1 MASTPPILKA
11 FFKKFKKTKKSNFEI
26 DFKKIDISL
35 ISVHAIKTIEVLE
48 DNGFEAY
55 LVGGA
60 VRDLLFGIKPK
71 DFDVVT
77 NATPDQI
84 HHLFRRSRMIG
95 RRFKLVHV
103 IYGREVIEV
112 STYRSKHKEIPQS
125 DGSMIRD
132 DNYYGTIEEDAM
144 RRDFTIN
151 AMFYSPTNHKLVDFH
166 EGLEDLKHGVI
177 RMIGDPEKRYQEDPI
192 RILRAFRVCAKLNM
206 TLHNPSRSPIKK
218 IIPLLHDIPHSRLF
232 DEIIKFFLTGHA
244 FSSYKVMQD
253 ESIYSQFFL
262 SPAFK
267 SEEID
272 LFISNGLKNTD
283 LRINQDKSCNPS
295 FLFAF
300 LLWHQVHLLWD
311 QYKVELRHSIAGL
324 NQAIDKVIEKQIKLF
339 SIHKRYTITM
349 KEIWRLQP
357 RFENQSPKKIYRLL
371 LHPRFRAAY
380 DFMLLRCQS
389 NQLDQS
395 IGIWWT
401 NFIDAD
407 HHEKSLMVEQLT
419 RKYQR

>member
-1 MASTPPILKA
+1 MSSTPLTLKS
-11 FFKKFKKTKKSNFEI
+11 FFKKFKKSKKSNFEI

-35 ISVHAIKTIEVLE
+35 ISVHAIKTIQVLE
-48 DNGFEAY
+48 ENGFEAY

-84 HHLFRRSRMIG
+84 HRLFKRSRMIG

-112 STYRSKHKEIPQS
+112 STYRSQQKEIPQA
-125 DGSMIRD
+125 DGSIIKD
-132 DNYYGTIEEDAM
+132 DNHYGTIEEDAV

-151 AMFYSPTNHKLVDFH
+151 AMFYSPSYHKLVDFH
-166 EGLEDLKHGVI
+166 DGLEDLNRGII
-177 RMIGDPEKRYQEDPI
+177 RIIGNAEKRYQEDPI

-206 TLHNPSRSPIKK
+206 ALNETSRAPIKK
-218 IIPLLHDIPHSRLF
+218 LVPLLHDIPHSRLF
-232 DEIIKFFLTGHA
+232 DEVIKFFLTGHA
-244 FSSYKVMQD
+244 LNSYRVMQD
-253 ESIYSQFFL
+253 ENIYSQFFL
-262 SPAFK
+262 SPE
-267 SEEID
+267 SESKDID

-295 FLFAF
+295 FLFSF
-300 LLWHQVHLLWD
+300 LLWHQVDDLWD
-311 QYKVELRHSIAGL
+311 RYNLELKHSIAGL
-324 NQAIDKVIEKQIKLF
+324 NQAIDEVIEKQIKLF
-339 SIHKRYTITM
+339 PIHKRFTITM

-380 DFMLLRCQS
+380 DFMLLRCES
-389 NQLDQS
+389 NQLDKN

-401 NFIDAD
+401 AFIDAD
-407 HHEKSLMVEQLT
+407 HHEKSLMVKNLT
-419 RKYQR
+419 RK

>member
-1 MASTPPILKA
+1 MSSTPLTLKS
-11 FFKKFKKTKKSNFEI
+11 FFKKFKKSKKSNFEI

-35 ISVHAIKTIEVLE
+35 ISVHAIKTIQVLE
-48 DNGFEAY
+48 ENGFEAY

-84 HHLFRRSRMIG
+84 HHLFKRSRMIG

-112 STYRSKHKEIPQS
+112 STYRSQQKEIPQA
-125 DGSMIRD
+125 DGSIIKD
-132 DNYYGTIEEDAM
+132 DNHYGTIEEDAV

-151 AMFYSPTNHKLVDFH
+151 AMFYSPSYHKLVDFH
-166 EGLEDLKHGVI
+166 DGLEDLNRGII
-177 RMIGDPEKRYQEDPI
+177 RIIGNAEKRYQEDPI

-206 TLHNPSRSPIKK
+206 ALNETSRAPIKK
-218 IIPLLHDIPHSRLF
+218 LVPLLHDIPHSRLF
-232 DEIIKFFLTGHA
+232 DEVIKFFLTGHA
-244 FSSYKVMQD
+244 LNSYRVMQD
-253 ESIYSQFFL
+253 ENIYSQFFL
-262 SPAFK
+262 SPE
-267 SEEID
+267 SESKDID

-295 FLFAF
+295 FLFSF
-300 LLWHQVHLLWD
+300 LLWHQVDDLWD
-311 QYKVELRHSIAGL
+311 RYNIELKHSIAGL
-324 NQAIDKVIEKQIKLF
+324 NQAIDEVIEKQIKLF
-339 SIHKRYTITM
+339 PIHKRFTITM

-380 DFMLLRCQS
+380 DFMLLRCES
-389 NQLDQS
+389 NQLDKN

-401 NFIDAD
+401 AFIDAD
-407 HHEKSLMVEQLT
+407 HHEKSLMVKNLT
-419 RKYQR
+419 RK

>member
-1 MASTPPILKA
+1 MSSTPLIIKS
-11 FFKKFKKTKKSNFEI
+11 FFKKFKKSKKSNFEI

-35 ISVHAIKTIEVLE
+35 ISVHAIKTIQVLE
-48 DNGFEAY
+48 ENGFEAY

-84 HHLFRRSRMIG
+84 HHLFKRSRLIG

-112 STYRSKHKEIPQS
+112 STYRSQQKEIPQA
-125 DGSMIRD
+125 DGSIVKD
-132 DNYYGTIEEDAM
+132 DNHYGTIEEDAV

-151 AMFYSPTNHKLVDFH
+151 AMFYSPSNHKLVDFH
-166 EGLEDLKHGVI
+166 DGLEDLNRGII
-177 RMIGDPEKRYQEDPI
+177 RIIGNAEKRYQEDPI

-206 TLHNPSRSPIKK
+206 ALNETSRAPIKK
-218 IIPLLHDIPHSRLF
+218 LVPLLHDIPHSRLF
-232 DEIIKFFLTGHA
+232 DEVIKFFLTGHA
-244 FSSYKVMQD
+244 LNSYRVMQD
-253 ESIYSQFFL
+253 ENIYSQFFL
-262 SPAFK
+262 SPE
-267 SEEID
+267 SELKDID

-295 FLFAF
+295 FLFSF
-300 LLWHQVHLLWD
+300 LLWHQVDVLWD
-311 QYKVELRHSIAGL
+311 RYKLELKHSISGL
-324 NQAIDKVIEKQIKLF
+324 NQAIDEVIEKQIKLF
-339 SIHKRYTITM
+339 PIHKRFTITM

-380 DFMLLRCQS
+380 DFMLLRCES
-389 NQLDQS
+389 NQLDKN

-401 NFIDAD
+401 TFIDAD
-407 HHEKSLMVEQLT
+407 HHEKSLMVKQLT
-419 RKYQR
+419 RK

>member
-1 MASTPPILKA
+1 MSSTPLTLKS
-11 FFKKFKKTKKSNFEI
+11 FFKKFKKSKKSNFEI

-35 ISVHAIKTIEVLE
+35 ISVHAIKTIQVLE
-48 DNGFEAY
+48 ENGFEAY

-84 HHLFRRSRMIG
+84 HHLFKRSRMIG

-112 STYRSKHKEIPQS
+112 STYRSQQKEIPQA
-125 DGSMIRD
+125 DGSIIKD
-132 DNYYGTIEEDAM
+132 DNHYGTIEEDAV

-151 AMFYSPTNHKLVDFH
+151 AMFYSPSYHKLVDFH
-166 EGLEDLKHGVI
+166 DGLEDLNRGII
-177 RMIGDPEKRYQEDPI
+177 RIIGNAEQRYQEDPI

-206 TLHNPSRSPIKK
+206 SLNETSRAPIKK
-218 IIPLLHDIPHSRLF
+218 LVPLLHDIPHSRLF
-232 DEIIKFFLTGHA
+232 DEVIKFFLTGHA
-244 FSSYKVMQD
+244 LNSYRVMQD
-253 ESIYSQFFL
+253 ENIYSQFFL
-262 SPAFK
+262 SPE
-267 SEEID
+267 SELKDID

-295 FLFAF
+295 FLFSF
-300 LLWHQVHLLWD
+300 LLWHQVDDLWD
-311 QYKVELRHSIAGL
+311 RYNLELKHSIAGL
-324 NQAIDKVIEKQIKLF
+324 NQAIDEVIEKQIKLF
-339 SIHKRYTITM
+339 PIHKRFTITM

-407 HHEKSLMVEQLT
+407 NHEKSLMVKQLT
-419 RKYQR
+419 RK

>member
-1 MASTPPILKA
+1 MSSTPLTLKS
-11 FFKKFKKTKKSNFEI
+11 FFKKFKKSKKSNFEI

-35 ISVHAIKTIEVLE
+35 ISVHAIKTIQVLE
-48 DNGFEAY
+48 ENGFEAY

-84 HHLFRRSRMIG
+84 HHLFKRSRMIG

-112 STYRSKHKEIPQS
+112 STYRSQQKEIPQA
-125 DGSMIRD
+125 DGSIIKD
-132 DNYYGTIEEDAM
+132 DNHYGTIEEDAV

-151 AMFYSPTNHKLVDFH
+151 AMFYSPSYHKLVDFH
-166 EGLEDLKHGVI
+166 DGLEDLNRGII
-177 RMIGDPEKRYQEDPI
+177 RIIGNAEKRYQEDPI

-206 TLHNPSRSPIKK
+206 ALNETSRAPIKK
-218 IIPLLHDIPHSRLF
+218 LVPLLHDIPHSRLF
-232 DEIIKFFLTGHA
+232 DEVIKFFLTGHA
-244 FSSYKVMQD
+244 LNSYRVMQD
-253 ESIYSQFFL
+253 ENIYSQFFL
-262 SPAFK
+262 SPE
-267 SEEID
+267 SESKDID

-295 FLFAF
+295 FLFSF
-300 LLWHQVHLLWD
+300 LLWHQVDVLWD
-311 QYKVELRHSIAGL
+311 RYNLELKHSIAGL
-324 NQAIDKVIEKQIKLF
+324 NQAIDEVIENQIKLF
-339 SIHKRYTITM
+339 PIHKRFTITM

-380 DFMLLRCQS
+380 DFMLLRCES
-389 NQLDQS
+389 NQLDKN

-401 NFIDAD
+401 AFIDAD
-407 HHEKSLMVEQLT
+407 HHEKSLMVKNLT
-419 RKYQR
+419 RK

>member
-1 MASTPPILKA
+1 MSSTPLILKS
-11 FFKKFKKTKKSNFEI
+11 FFKKFKKSKKSNFEI

-35 ISVHAIKTIEVLE
+35 ISVHAIKTIQVLE
-48 DNGFEAY
+48 ENGFEAY

-84 HHLFRRSRMIG
+84 HHLFRRSRLIG

-103 IYGREVIEV
+103 IYGREIIEV
-112 STYRSKHKEIPQS
+112 STYRSQQKEILQA
-125 DGSMIRD
+125 DGSIVKD
-132 DNYYGTIEEDAM
+132 DNHYGTIEEDAV

-151 AMFYSPTNHKLVDFH
+151 AMFYSPSNHKLVDFH
-166 EGLEDLKHGVI
+166 DGLDDLNRGII
-177 RMIGDPEKRYQEDPI
+177 RIIGNAEQRYQEDPI

-206 TLHNPSRSPIKK
+206 ALNETSRAPIKK
-218 IIPLLHDIPHSRLF
+218 LVPLLHDIPHSRLF
-232 DEIIKFFLTGHA
+232 DEVIKFFLTGHA
-244 FSSYKVMQD
+244 LNSYRVMQD
-253 ESIYSQFFL
+253 ENIYSQFFL
-262 SPAFK
+262 SPE
-267 SEEID
+267 SELKDID

-295 FLFAF
+295 FLFSF
-300 LLWHQVHLLWD
+300 LLWHQVNVLWD
-311 QYKVELRHSIAGL
+311 RYKIELKHSIAGL
-324 NQAIDKVIEKQIKLF
+324 NQAIDEVIEKQIKLF
-339 SIHKRYTITM
+339 PIHKRFTITM

-380 DFMLLRCQS
+380 DFMLLRCES
-389 NQLDQS
+389 NQLDKN

-401 NFIDAD
+401 SFIDAD
-407 HHEKSLMVEQLT
+407 HHEKSLMVKQLT
-419 RKYQR
+419 RK

>member
-1 MASTPPILKA
+1 MSSTPLILKS
-11 FFKKFKKTKKSNFEI
+11 FFKKFKKSKKSNFEI

-35 ISVHAIKTIEVLE
+35 ISIHAIKTIQVLE
-48 DNGFEAY
+48 ENGFEAY

-84 HHLFRRSRMIG
+84 HHLFRRSRLIG

-103 IYGREVIEV
+103 IYGREIIEV
-112 STYRSKHKEIPQS
+112 STYRSQQKEILQA
-125 DGSMIRD
+125 DGSIVKD
-132 DNYYGTIEEDAM
+132 DNHYGTIEEDAV

-151 AMFYSPTNHKLVDFH
+151 AMFYSPSNHKLVDFH
-166 EGLEDLKHGVI
+166 DGLDDLNRGII
-177 RMIGDPEKRYQEDPI
+177 RIIGNAEQRYQEDPI

-206 TLHNPSRSPIKK
+206 ALNETSRAPIKK
-218 IIPLLHDIPHSRLF
+218 LVPLLHDIPHSRLF
-232 DEIIKFFLTGHA
+232 DEVIKFFLTGHA
-244 FSSYKVMQD
+244 LNSYRVMQD
-253 ESIYSQFFL
+253 ENIYSQFFL
-262 SPAFK
+262 SPE
-267 SEEID
+267 SELKDID

-295 FLFAF
+295 FLFSF
-300 LLWHQVHLLWD
+300 LLWHQVNVLWD
-311 QYKVELRHSIAGL
+311 RYKLELKHSIAGL
-324 NQAIDKVIEKQIKLF
+324 NQAIDEVIEKQIKLF
-339 SIHKRYTITM
+339 PIHKRFTITM

-380 DFMLLRCQS
+380 DFMLLRCES
-389 NQLDQS
+389 NQLDKN

-401 NFIDAD
+401 SFIDAD
-407 HHEKSLMVEQLT
+407 HHEKSLMVKQLT
-419 RKYQR
+419 RK

>member
-1 MASTPPILKA
+1 MSSTPPILKA

-112 STYRSKHKEIPQS
+112 STYRSQQKEIPQP

-132 DNYYGTIEEDAM
+132 DNHYGTIEEDAM

-166 EGLEDLKHGVI
+166 EGLKDLKHGII

-232 DEIIKFFLTGHA
+232 DEVIKFFLTGHA
-244 FSSYKVMQD
+244 LNSYKVMQD

-262 SPAFK
+262 SPTFK
-267 SEEID
+267 SEEIN

-295 FLFAF
+295 FLFSF
-300 LLWHQVHLLWD
+300 LLWHQVHLLWN
-311 QYKVELRHSIAGL
+311 QYKVELKHSIAGL
-324 NQAIDKVIEKQIKLF
+324 NQAIDEVIEKQIKLF
-339 SIHKRYTITM
+339 PIHKRFTITM

-407 HHEKSLMVEQLT
+407 NHEKSLMVKQLT
-419 RKYQR
+419 RK

>member
-1 MASTPPILKA
+1 MSSAPPILKA

-35 ISVHAIKTIEVLE
+35 ISLHAIKTIEVLE

-95 RRFKLVHV
+95 RRFQLVHV

-112 STYRSKHKEIPQS
+112 STYRSQQKLIAQA
-125 DGSMIRD
+125 DGSVIKD
-132 DNYYGTIEEDAM
+132 DNHFGTIEEDAM

-151 AMFYSPTNHKLVDFH
+151 AMFYSPTHHKLVDFH
-166 EGLEDLKHGVI
+166 DGLKDLKHGII
-177 RMIGDPEKRYQEDPI
+177 RIIGDAEKRYREDPI

-206 TLHNPSRSPIKK
+206 SLNSTSRSPIKK
-218 IIPLLHDIPHSRLF
+218 IIPLLHEIPHSRLF
-232 DEIIKFFLTGHA
+232 DEVIKFFLTGHA
-244 FSSYKVMQD
+244 LNSYKVLCD
-253 ESIYSQFFL
+253 EKIYSQFFL
-262 SPAFK
+262 SPK
-267 SEEID
+267 TESKEIN

-295 FLFAF
+295 FLFSF
-300 LLWHQVHLLWD
+300 LLWHQVVQLWD
-311 QYKVELRHSIAGL
+311 QYKIELKHSIAGL
-324 NQAIDKVIEKQIKLF
+324 NQAIDEVIEKQIKLF
-339 SIHKRYTITM
+339 PIHKR
-349 KEIWRLQP
+349 
-357 RFENQSPKKIYRLL
+357 
-371 LHPRFRAAY
+371 
-380 DFMLLRCQS
+380 
-389 NQLDQS
+389 
-395 IGIWWT
+395 
-401 NFIDAD
+401 
-407 HHEKSLMVEQLT
+407 
-419 RKYQR
+419 

>member
-1 MASTPPILKA
+1 MSSTPLILKS
-11 FFKKFKKTKKSNFEI
+11 FFKKFKKSKKSNFEI

-35 ISVHAIKTIEVLE
+35 ISVHEIKTIQVLE
-48 DNGFEAY
+48 ENGFEAY

-84 HHLFRRSRMIG
+84 HHLFRRSRLIG

-103 IYGREVIEV
+103 IYGREIIEV
-112 STYRSKHKEIPQS
+112 STYRSQQKEILQA
-125 DGSMIRD
+125 DGSIVKD
-132 DNYYGTIEEDAM
+132 DNHYGTIEEDAV

-151 AMFYSPTNHKLVDFH
+151 AMFYSPSNHKLVDFH
-166 EGLEDLKHGVI
+166 DGLDDLNRGII
-177 RMIGDPEKRYQEDPI
+177 RIIGNAEQRYQEDPI

-206 TLHNPSRSPIKK
+206 ALNETSRAPIKK
-218 IIPLLHDIPHSRLF
+218 LVPLLHDIPHSRLF
-232 DEIIKFFLTGHA
+232 DEVIKFFLTGHA
-244 FSSYKVMQD
+244 LNSYRVMQD
-253 ESIYSQFFL
+253 ENIYSQFFL
-262 SPAFK
+262 SPE
-267 SEEID
+267 SELKDID

-295 FLFAF
+295 FLFSF
-300 LLWHQVHLLWD
+300 LLWHQVNVLWD
-311 QYKVELRHSIAGL
+311 RYKLELKHSIAGL
-324 NQAIDKVIEKQIKLF
+324 NQAIDEVIEKQIKLF
-339 SIHKRYTITM
+339 PIHKRFTITM

-380 DFMLLRCQS
+380 DFMLLRCES
-389 NQLDQS
+389 NQLDKN

-401 NFIDAD
+401 SFIDAD
-407 HHEKSLMVEQLT
+407 HHEKSLMVKQLT
-419 RKYQR
+419 RK

>member
-1 MASTPPILKA
+1 MSSTPPILKA

-112 STYRSKHKEIPQS
+112 STYRSQQKEIPQP

-132 DNYYGTIEEDAM
+132 DNHYGTIEEDAM

-166 EGLEDLKHGVI
+166 EGLEDLKHGII

-232 DEIIKFFLTGHA
+232 DEVIKFFLTGHA
-244 FSSYKVMQD
+244 LNSYKVMQD

-262 SPAFK
+262 SPTFK
-267 SEEID
+267 SEEMN

-295 FLFAF
+295 FLFSF
-300 LLWHQVHLLWD
+300 LLWHQVYVLWD
-311 QYKVELRHSIAGL
+311 QYKVEIKHSIAGL
-324 NQAIDKVIEKQIKLF
+324 NQAIDEVIEKQIKLF
-339 SIHKRYTITM
+339 PIHKRFTITM

-401 NFIDAD
+401 SFIDAD
-407 HHEKSLMVEQLT
+407 HHEKSLMVKQLT
-419 RKYQR
+419 RK

>member
-1 MASTPPILKA
+1 MSSTPPILKA

-112 STYRSKHKEIPQS
+112 STYRSQQKKIPQP

-132 DNYYGTIEEDAM
+132 DNHYGTIEEDAM

-166 EGLEDLKHGVI
+166 EGLEDLKHGII

-232 DEIIKFFLTGHA
+232 DEVIKFFLTGHA
-244 FSSYKVMQD
+244 LNSYKVMQD
-253 ESIYSQFFL
+253 ENIYSQFFL
-262 SPAFK
+262 SPTFK
-267 SEEID
+267 SEEIN

-295 FLFAF
+295 FLFSF
-300 LLWHQVHLLWD
+300 LLWHQVYLLWD
-311 QYKVELRHSIAGL
+311 QYKAEIKHSIAGL
-324 NQAIDKVIEKQIKLF
+324 NQAIDEVIEKQIKLF
-339 SIHKRYTITM
+339 PIHKRFTITM

-401 NFIDAD
+401 SFIDAD
-407 HHEKSLMVEQLT
+407 HHEKSLMVKQLT
-419 RKYQR
+419 RK

>member
-1 MASTPPILKA
+1 MSSTPLILKA

-35 ISVHAIKTIEVLE
+35 ISVHAIKTIEILE

-112 STYRSKHKEIPQS
+112 STYRSQRKEIPQP

-132 DNYYGTIEEDAM
+132 DNHYGTIEEDAM

-151 AMFYSPTNHKLVDFH
+151 AMFYSPTNNKLVDFH
-166 EGLEDLKHGVI
+166 EGLEDLKHGII

-232 DEIIKFFLTGHA
+232 DEVIKFFLTGHA
-244 FSSYKVMQD
+244 LNSYKVMQD

-262 SPAFK
+262 SPTFK
-267 SEEID
+267 SEEIN

-295 FLFAF
+295 FLFSF

-311 QYKVELRHSIAGL
+311 QYKVELKHSIAGL
-324 NQAIDKVIEKQIKLF
+324 NQAIDEVIEKQIKLF
-339 SIHKRYTITM
+339 PIHKRFTITM

-401 NFIDAD
+401 SFIDAG
-407 HHEKSLMVEQLT
+407 HHEKSLMVKQLT
-419 RKYQR
+419 RK

>member
-1 MASTPPILKA
+1 MSSTPPILKA

-26 DFKKIDISL
+26 DFKKIDVSL

-112 STYRSKHKEIPQS
+112 STYRSQQKEIPQS

-132 DNYYGTIEEDAM
+132 DNHYGTIEEDAM

-166 EGLEDLKHGVI
+166 EGLEDLKHGII

-232 DEIIKFFLTGHA
+232 DEVIKFFLTGHA
-244 FSSYKVMQD
+244 LNSYKVMQD
-253 ESIYSQFFL
+253 ENIYSQFFL
-262 SPAFK
+262 SPTFK
-267 SEEID
+267 SEEIN

-295 FLFAF
+295 FLFSF
-300 LLWHQVHLLWD
+300 LLWHQVYLLWD
-311 QYKVELRHSIAGL
+311 QYKVELKNSIAGL
-324 NQAIDKVIEKQIKLF
+324 NQAIDEVIEKQIKLF
-339 SIHKRYTITM
+339 PIHKRFTITM

-401 NFIDAD
+401 SFIDAD
-407 HHEKSLMVEQLT
+407 HHEKSLMVKQLT
-419 RKYQR
+419 RK

>member
-1 MASTPPILKA
+1 MSSTPPILKA

-112 STYRSKHKEIPQS
+112 STYRSQQKEIPQP

-132 DNYYGTIEEDAM
+132 DNHYGTIEEDAM

-166 EGLEDLKHGVI
+166 EGLEDLKHGII

-232 DEIIKFFLTGHA
+232 DEVIKFFLTGHA
-244 FSSYKVMQD
+244 LNSYKVMQD

-262 SPAFK
+262 SPTFK
-267 SEEID
+267 SEEIN

-295 FLFAF
+295 FLFSF

-311 QYKVELRHSIAGL
+311 QYKVELKHSIAGL
-324 NQAIDKVIEKQIKLF
+324 NQAIDEVIEKQIKLF
-339 SIHKRYTITM
+339 PIHKRFTITM

-357 RFENQSPKKIYRLL
+357 RFENQSPKKYTDYCFIQDSGLL
-371 LHPRFRAAY
+371 MTLCYCDVNLISLIRVSAY
-380 DFMLLRCQS
+380 GGQVLLMLITMK
-389 NQLDQS
+389 N
-395 IGIWWT
+395 
-401 NFIDAD
+401 
-407 HHEKSLMVEQLT
+407 H
-419 RKYQR
+419 

>member
-1 MASTPPILKA
+1 MSSAPPILKS
-11 FFKKFKKTKKSNFEI
+11 FFKKFTKTKKSNFEI
-26 DFKKIDISL
+26 NFKKIDISL
-35 ISVHAIKTIEVLE
+35 ISVHAIKTIEILE

-112 STYRSKHKEIPQS
+112 STYRSQQKEIPQA
-125 DGSMIRD
+125 DGSVIKD
-132 DNYYGTIEEDAM
+132 DNYFGTIEEDAM

-166 EGLEDLKHGVI
+166 DGLEDLKKGII
-177 RMIGDPEKRYQEDPI
+177 RIIGDPEKRYQEDPI
-192 RILRAFRVCAKLNM
+192 RILRAFRVCAKLSMSLNSSSK
-206 TLHNPSRSPIKK
+206 NPIKK
-218 IIPLLHDIPHSRLF
+218 IVPLLHKIPHSRLF
-232 DEIIKFFLTGHA
+232 DEVIKFFLTGHA
-244 FSSYKVMQD
+244 LNSYKVMRD
-253 ESIYSQFFL
+253 ENIYSQFFL
-262 SPAFK
+262 SPEPK
-267 SEEID
+267 SKEID

-283 LRINQDKSCNPS
+283 LRINQNKSCNPS
-295 FLFAF
+295 FLFSF
-300 LLWHQVHLLWD
+300 LLWNQVHQLWD
-311 QYKVELRHSIAGL
+311 QYKIELKHSIAGL
-324 NQAIDKVIEKQIKLF
+324 NQAIDEVIEKQIKLF
-339 SIHKRYTITM
+339 PIHKRFTITM

-389 NQLDQS
+389 NELDHS

-407 HHEKSLMVEQLT
+407 HHEKSLMVKELT
-419 RKYQR
+419 RK

>member
-1 MASTPPILKA
+1 MSSTPLTLKS
-11 FFKKFKKTKKSNFEI
+11 FFKKFKKSKKSNFEI

-35 ISVHAIKTIEVLE
+35 ISVHAIKTIQVLE
-48 DNGFEAY
+48 ENGFEAY

-84 HHLFRRSRMIG
+84 HHLFKRSRMIG

-112 STYRSKHKEIPQS
+112 STYRSQQKEIPQA
-125 DGSMIRD
+125 DGSIIKD
-132 DNYYGTIEEDAM
+132 DNRYGTIEEDAV

-151 AMFYSPTNHKLVDFH
+151 AMFYSPSYHKLVDFH
-166 EGLEDLKHGVI
+166 DGLEDLNRGII
-177 RMIGDPEKRYQEDPI
+177 RIIGNAEKRYQEDPI

-206 TLHNPSRSPIKK
+206 ALNETSRAPIKK
-218 IIPLLHDIPHSRLF
+218 LVPLLHDIPHSRLF
-232 DEIIKFFLTGHA
+232 DEVIKFFLTGHA
-244 FSSYKVMQD
+244 LNSYRVMQD
-253 ESIYSQFFL
+253 ENIYSQFFL
-262 SPAFK
+262 SPE
-267 SEEID
+267 SESKDID

-295 FLFAF
+295 FLFSF
-300 LLWHQVHLLWD
+300 LLWHQVDDLWD
-311 QYKVELRHSIAGL
+311 RYNLELKHSIAGL
-324 NQAIDKVIEKQIKLF
+324 NQAIDEVIEKQIKLF
-339 SIHKRYTITM
+339 PIHKRFTITM

-380 DFMLLRCQS
+380 DFMLLRCES
-389 NQLDQS
+389 NQLDKN

-401 NFIDAD
+401 AFIDAD
-407 HHEKSLMVEQLT
+407 HHEKSLMVKHLT
-419 RKYQR
+419 RK

>member
-1 MASTPPILKA
+1 MSSTPPILKA

-112 STYRSKHKEIPQS
+112 STYRSQQKEIPQP

-132 DNYYGTIEEDAM
+132 DNHYGTIEEDAM

-166 EGLEDLKHGVI
+166 EGLEDLKHGII

-218 IIPLLHDIPHSRLF
+218 IIPLLHNIPHSRLF
-232 DEIIKFFLTGHA
+232 DEVIKFFLTGHA
-244 FSSYKVMQD
+244 LNSYKVMQD

-262 SPAFK
+262 SPTFK
-267 SEEID
+267 SEEIN

-295 FLFAF
+295 FLFSF
-300 LLWHQVHLLWD
+300 LLWHQVYLLWD
-311 QYKVELRHSIAGL
+311 QYKVDLKHSIAGL
-324 NQAIDKVIEKQIKLF
+324 NQAIDEVIEKQIKLF
-339 SIHKRYTITM
+339 PIHKRFTITM

-401 NFIDAD
+401 SFIDAD
-407 HHEKSLMVEQLT
+407 HHEKSLMVKQLT
-419 RKYQR
+419 RK

>member
-1 MASTPPILKA
+1 MSSTPPILKA

-112 STYRSKHKEIPQS
+112 STYRSQQKEIPQP

-132 DNYYGTIEEDAM
+132 DNHYGTIEEDAM

-166 EGLEDLKHGVI
+166 EGLEDLKHGII
-177 RMIGDPEKRYQEDPI
+177 RMIGDPEKRYHEDPI
-192 RILRAFRVCAKLNM
+192 RILRAFRVCAKLDM
-206 TLHNPSRSPIKK
+206 TLDSPSRSPIKN
-218 IIPLLHDIPHSRLF
+218 ILPLLHDIPHSRLF
-232 DEIIKFFLTGHA
+232 DEVIKFFLTGHA
-244 FSSYKVMQD
+244 LSSYKVMQD

-295 FLFAF
+295 FLFSF
-300 LLWHQVHLLWD
+300 LLWHQVHLLWEH
-311 QYKVELRHSIAGL
+311 YKVELKHSIAGL
-324 NQAIDKVIEKQIKLF
+324 NQAIDEVIEKQIKLF
-339 SIHKRYTITM
+339 PIHKRFTITM

-407 HHEKSLMVEQLT
+407 HHEKSLMVKQLT
-419 RKYQR
+419 RK

>member
-1 MASTPPILKA
+1 MSSTPPILKA
-11 FFKKFKKTKKSNFEI
+11 FFKKFKKTNFEI

-112 STYRSKHKEIPQS
+112 STYRSQQKEIPQP

-132 DNYYGTIEEDAM
+132 DNHYGTIEEDAM

-166 EGLEDLKHGVI
+166 EGLEDLKHGII
-177 RMIGDPEKRYQEDPI
+177 RMIGDPEKRYHEDPI
-192 RILRAFRVCAKLNM
+192 RILRAFRVCAKLDM
-206 TLHNPSRSPIKK
+206 TLDSPSRSPIKN
-218 IIPLLHDIPHSRLF
+218 ILPLLHDIPHSRLF
-232 DEIIKFFLTGHA
+232 DEVIKFFLTGHA
-244 FSSYKVMQD
+244 LSSYKVMQD

-295 FLFAF
+295 FLFSF
-300 LLWHQVHLLWD
+300 LLWHQVHLLWEH
-311 QYKVELRHSIAGL
+311 YKVELKHSIAGL
-324 NQAIDKVIEKQIKLF
+324 NQAIDEVIEKQIKLF
-339 SIHKRYTITM
+339 PIHKRFTITM

-407 HHEKSLMVEQLT
+407 HHEKSLMVKQLT
-419 RKYQR
+419 RK

>member
-1 MASTPPILKA
+1 MSSTPLTLKS
-11 FFKKFKKTKKSNFEI
+11 FFKKFKKSKKSNFEI

-35 ISVHAIKTIEVLE
+35 ISVHAIKTIQVLE
-48 DNGFEAY
+48 ENGFEAY

-84 HHLFRRSRMIG
+84 HHLFKRSRMIG

-112 STYRSKHKEIPQS
+112 STYRSQQKEIPQA
-125 DGSMIRD
+125 DGSIIKD
-132 DNYYGTIEEDAM
+132 DNHYGTIEEDAV

-151 AMFYSPTNHKLVDFH
+151 AMFYSPSYHKLVDFH
-166 EGLEDLKHGVI
+166 DGLEDLNRGII
-177 RMIGDPEKRYQEDPI
+177 RIIGNAEKRYQEDPI

-206 TLHNPSRSPIKK
+206 ALNETSRAPIKK
-218 IIPLLHDIPHSRLF
+218 LVPLLHDIPHSRLF
-232 DEIIKFFLTGHA
+232 DEVIKFFLTGHA
-244 FSSYKVMQD
+244 LNSYRVMQD
-253 ESIYSQFFL
+253 ENIYSQFFL
-262 SPAFK
+262 SPE
-267 SEEID
+267 SESKDID

-295 FLFAF
+295 FLFSF
-300 LLWHQVHLLWD
+300 LLWHHVDDLWD
-311 QYKVELRHSIAGL
+311 RYNLELKHSIAGL
-324 NQAIDKVIEKQIKLF
+324 NQAIDEVIEKQIKLF
-339 SIHKRYTITM
+339 PIHKRFTITM

-380 DFMLLRCQS
+380 DFMLLRCES
-389 NQLDQS
+389 NQLDKN

-401 NFIDAD
+401 AFIDAD
-407 HHEKSLMVEQLT
+407 HHEKSLMVKHLT
-419 RKYQR
+419 RK

>member
-1 MASTPPILKA
+1 MSSTPLILKS
-11 FFKKFKKTKKSNFEI
+11 FFKKFKKSKKSNFEI

-35 ISVHAIKTIEVLE
+35 ISVHAIKTIQVLE
-48 DNGFEAY
+48 ENGFEAY

-84 HHLFRRSRMIG
+84 HHLFRRSRLIG

-103 IYGREVIEV
+103 IYGREIIEV
-112 STYRSKHKEIPQS
+112 STYRSQQKEILQA
-125 DGSMIRD
+125 DGSIVKD
-132 DNYYGTIEEDAM
+132 DNHYGTIEEDAV

-151 AMFYSPTNHKLVDFH
+151 AMFYSPSNHKLVDFH
-166 EGLEDLKHGVI
+166 DGLDDLNRGII
-177 RMIGDPEKRYQEDPI
+177 RIIGNAEKRYQEDPI

-206 TLHNPSRSPIKK
+206 ALNETSRAPIKK
-218 IIPLLHDIPHSRLF
+218 LVPLLHDIPHSRLF
-232 DEIIKFFLTGHA
+232 DEVIKFFLTGHA
-244 FSSYKVMQD
+244 LNSYRVMQD
-253 ESIYSQFFL
+253 ENIYSQFFL
-262 SPAFK
+262 SPE
-267 SEEID
+267 SELKDID

-295 FLFAF
+295 FLFSF
-300 LLWHQVHLLWD
+300 LLWHQVNVLWD
-311 QYKVELRHSIAGL
+311 RYKLELKHSIAGL
-324 NQAIDKVIEKQIKLF
+324 NQAIDEVIEKQIKLF
-339 SIHKRYTITM
+339 PIHKRFTITM

-380 DFMLLRCQS
+380 DFMLLRCES
-389 NQLDQS
+389 NQLDKN

-401 NFIDAD
+401 SFIDAD
-407 HHEKSLMVEQLT
+407 HHEKSLMVKQLT
-419 RKYQR
+419 RK

>member
-1 MASTPPILKA
+1 MSSTPLILKS
-11 FFKKFKKTKKSNFEI
+11 FFKKFKKSKKSNFEI

-35 ISVHAIKTIEVLE
+35 ISVHAIKTIQVLE
-48 DNGFEAY
+48 ENGFEAY

-77 NATPDQI
+77 NAIPDQI
-84 HHLFRRSRMIG
+84 HHLFKRSRLIG

-112 STYRSKHKEIPQS
+112 STYRSQQKEIPQA
-125 DGSMIRD
+125 DGSIVKD
-132 DNYYGTIEEDAM
+132 DNHYGTIEEDAV

-151 AMFYSPTNHKLVDFH
+151 AMFYSPSNHKLVDFH
-166 EGLEDLKHGVI
+166 DGLEDLNRGII
-177 RMIGDPEKRYQEDPI
+177 RIIGNAEKRYQEDPI

-206 TLHNPSRSPIKK
+206 ALNETSRAPIKK
-218 IIPLLHDIPHSRLF
+218 LVPLLHDIPHSRLF
-232 DEIIKFFLTGHA
+232 DEVIKFFLTGHA
-244 FSSYKVMQD
+244 LNSYRVMQD
-253 ESIYSQFFL
+253 ENIYSQFFL
-262 SPAFK
+262 SPE
-267 SEEID
+267 SELKDID

-295 FLFAF
+295 FLFSF
-300 LLWHQVHLLWD
+300 LLWHQVNVLWD
-311 QYKVELRHSIAGL
+311 RYKLELKHSIAGL
-324 NQAIDKVIEKQIKLF
+324 NQAIDEVIEKQIKLF
-339 SIHKRYTITM
+339 PIHKRFTITM

-380 DFMLLRCQS
+380 DFMLLRCES
-389 NQLDQS
+389 NQLDKN

-401 NFIDAD
+401 SFIDAD
-407 HHEKSLMVEQLT
+407 HHEKSLMVKQLT
-419 RKYQR
+419 RK

>member
-1 MASTPPILKA
+1 MSSTPLILKS
-11 FFKKFKKTKKSNFEI
+11 FFKKFKKSKKSNFEI

-35 ISVHAIKTIEVLE
+35 ISGHAIKTIQVLE
-48 DNGFEAY
+48 ENGFEAY

-84 HHLFRRSRMIG
+84 HHLFRRSRLIG

-103 IYGREVIEV
+103 IYGREIIEV
-112 STYRSKHKEIPQS
+112 STYRSQQKEILQA
-125 DGSMIRD
+125 DGSIVKD
-132 DNYYGTIEEDAM
+132 DNHYGTIEEDAV

-151 AMFYSPTNHKLVDFH
+151 AMFYSPSNHKLVDFH
-166 EGLEDLKHGVI
+166 DGLDDLNRGII
-177 RMIGDPEKRYQEDPI
+177 RIIGNAEQRYQEDPI

-206 TLHNPSRSPIKK
+206 ALNETSRAPIKK
-218 IIPLLHDIPHSRLF
+218 LVPLLHDIPHSRLF
-232 DEIIKFFLTGHA
+232 DEVIKFFLTGHA
-244 FSSYKVMQD
+244 LNSYRVMQD
-253 ESIYSQFFL
+253 ENIYSQFFL
-262 SPAFK
+262 SPE
-267 SEEID
+267 SELKDIN

-295 FLFAF
+295 FLFSF
-300 LLWHQVHLLWD
+300 LLWHQVNVLWD
-311 QYKVELRHSIAGL
+311 RYKVELKHSIAGL
-324 NQAIDKVIEKQIKLF
+324 NQAIDEVIEKQIKLF
-339 SIHKRYTITM
+339 PIHKRFTITM

-380 DFMLLRCQS
+380 DFMLLRCES
-389 NQLDQS
+389 NQLDKN

-401 NFIDAD
+401 TFIDAD
-407 HHEKSLMVEQLT
+407 HHEKSLMVKQLT
-419 RKYQR
+419 RK

>member
-1 MASTPPILKA
+1 MSSTPLIIKS
-11 FFKKFKKTKKSNFEI
+11 FFKKFKKSKKSNFEI

-35 ISVHAIKTIEVLE
+35 ISVHAIKTIQVLE
-48 DNGFEAY
+48 ENGFEAY

-84 HHLFRRSRMIG
+84 HHLFKRSRLIG

-112 STYRSKHKEIPQS
+112 STYRSQQKEIPQA
-125 DGSMIRD
+125 DGSIIKD
-132 DNYYGTIEEDAM
+132 DNHYGTIEEDAV

-151 AMFYSPTNHKLVDFH
+151 AMFYSPSYHKLVDFH
-166 EGLEDLKHGVI
+166 DGLEDLNRGII
-177 RMIGDPEKRYQEDPI
+177 RIIGNAEKRYQEDPI

-206 TLHNPSRSPIKK
+206 ALNETSRAPIKK
-218 IIPLLHDIPHSRLF
+218 LVPLLHNIPHSRLF
-232 DEIIKFFLTGHA
+232 DEVIKFFLTGHA
-244 FSSYKVMQD
+244 LNSYRVMQD
-253 ESIYSQFFL
+253 ENIYSQFFL
-262 SPAFK
+262 SPE
-267 SEEID
+267 SELKDID

-295 FLFAF
+295 FLFSF
-300 LLWHQVHLLWD
+300 LLWHQVDVLWD
-311 QYKVELRHSIAGL
+311 RYKLELKHSIAGL
-324 NQAIDKVIEKQIKLF
+324 NQAIDEVIEKQIKLF
-339 SIHKRYTITM
+339 PIHKRFTITM

-380 DFMLLRCQS
+380 DFMLLRCES
-389 NQLDQS
+389 NQLDKN

-401 NFIDAD
+401 TFIDAD
-407 HHEKSLMVEQLT
+407 HHEKSLMVKQLT
-419 RKYQR
+419 RK

>member
-1 MASTPPILKA
+1 MSSTPLILKS
-11 FFKKFKKTKKSNFEI
+11 FFKKFKKSKKSNFEI

-35 ISVHAIKTIEVLE
+35 ISVHAIKTIQVLE
-48 DNGFEAY
+48 ENGFEAY

-84 HHLFRRSRMIG
+84 HYLFRRSRLIG

-103 IYGREVIEV
+103 IYGREIIEV
-112 STYRSKHKEIPQS
+112 STYRSQQKEILQA
-125 DGSMIRD
+125 DGSIVKD
-132 DNYYGTIEEDAM
+132 DNHYGTIEEDAV

-151 AMFYSPTNHKLVDFH
+151 AMFYSPSNHKLVDFH
-166 EGLEDLKHGVI
+166 DGLDDLNRGII
-177 RMIGDPEKRYQEDPI
+177 RIIGNAEQRYQEDPI

-206 TLHNPSRSPIKK
+206 ALNETSRAPIKK
-218 IIPLLHDIPHSRLF
+218 LVPLLHDIPHSRLF
-232 DEIIKFFLTGHA
+232 DEVIKFFLTGHA
-244 FSSYKVMQD
+244 LNSYRVMQD
-253 ESIYSQFFL
+253 ENIYSQFFL
-262 SPAFK
+262 SPE
-267 SEEID
+267 SELKDID

-295 FLFAF
+295 FLFSF
-300 LLWHQVHLLWD
+300 LLWHQVNVLWD
-311 QYKVELRHSIAGL
+311 RYKLELKHSIAGL
-324 NQAIDKVIEKQIKLF
+324 NQAIDEVIEKQIKLF
-339 SIHKRYTITM
+339 PIHKRFTITM

-380 DFMLLRCQS
+380 DFMLLRCES
-389 NQLDQS
+389 NQLDKN

-401 NFIDAD
+401 SFIDAD
-407 HHEKSLMVEQLT
+407 HHEKSLMVKQLT
-419 RKYQR
+419 RK

>member
-1 MASTPPILKA
+1 MSSTPLILKS
-11 FFKKFKKTKKSNFEI
+11 FFKKFKKSKKSNFEI

-35 ISVHAIKTIEVLE
+35 ISVHAIKTIQVLE
-48 DNGFEAY
+48 ENGFEAY

-84 HHLFRRSRMIG
+84 HHLFRRSRLIG

-103 IYGREVIEV
+103 IYGREIIEV
-112 STYRSKHKEIPQS
+112 STYRSQQKEILQA
-125 DGSMIRD
+125 DGSIVKD
-132 DNYYGTIEEDAM
+132 DNHYGTIEEDAV

-151 AMFYSPTNHKLVDFH
+151 AMFYSPSNHKLVDFH
-166 EGLEDLKHGVI
+166 DGLDDLNRGII
-177 RMIGDPEKRYQEDPI
+177 RIIGNAEQRYQEDPI

-206 TLHNPSRSPIKK
+206 ALNETSRAPIKK
-218 IIPLLHDIPHSRLF
+218 LVPLLHDIPHSRLF
-232 DEIIKFFLTGHA
+232 DEVIKFFLTGHA
-244 FSSYKVMQD
+244 LNSYRVMQD
-253 ESIYSQFFL
+253 ENIYSQFFL
-262 SPAFK
+262 SPE
-267 SEEID
+267 SELKDID

-295 FLFAF
+295 FLFSF
-300 LLWHQVHLLWD
+300 LLWHQVNVLWD
-311 QYKVELRHSIAGL
+311 RYKLELKHSIAGL
-324 NQAIDKVIEKQIKLF
+324 NQAIDEVIEKQIKLF
-339 SIHKRYTITM
+339 PIHKRFTITM

-380 DFMLLRCQS
+380 DFMLLRCES
-389 NQLDQS
+389 NQLDKN

-401 NFIDAD
+401 SFIDAG
-407 HHEKSLMVEQLT
+407 HHEKSLMVKQLT
-419 RKYQR
+419 RK

>member
-1 MASTPPILKA
+1 MSSTPLILKS
-11 FFKKFKKTKKSNFEI
+11 FFKKFKKSKKSNFEI

-35 ISVHAIKTIEVLE
+35 ISVHAIKTIQVLE
-48 DNGFEAY
+48 ENGFEAY

-84 HHLFRRSRMIG
+84 HHLFRRSRLIG

-103 IYGREVIEV
+103 IYGREIIEV
-112 STYRSKHKEIPQS
+112 STYRSQQKEILQA
-125 DGSMIRD
+125 DGSIVKD
-132 DNYYGTIEEDAM
+132 DNHYGTIEEDAV

-151 AMFYSPTNHKLVDFH
+151 AMFYSPSNHKLVDFH
-166 EGLEDLKHGVI
+166 DGLDDLNRGII
-177 RMIGDPEKRYQEDPI
+177 RIIGNAEKRYQEDPI

-206 TLHNPSRSPIKK
+206 ALNETSRAPIKK
-218 IIPLLHDIPHSRLF
+218 LVPLLHDIPHSRLF
-232 DEIIKFFLTGHA
+232 DEVIKFFLTGHA
-244 FSSYKVMQD
+244 LNSYRVMQD
-253 ESIYSQFFL
+253 ENIYSQFFL
-262 SPAFK
+262 SPE
-267 SEEID
+267 SELKDID

-295 FLFAF
+295 FLFSF
-300 LLWHQVHLLWD
+300 LLWHQVNVLWD
-311 QYKVELRHSIAGL
+311 RYKLELKHSIAGL
-324 NQAIDKVIEKQIKLF
+324 NQAIDEVIEKQIKLF
-339 SIHKRYTITM
+339 PIHKRFTITM

-380 DFMLLRCQS
+380 DFMLLRCES
-389 NQLDQS
+389 NQLDKN

-401 NFIDAD
+401 TFIDAD
-407 HHEKSLMVEQLT
+407 HHEKSLMVKQLT
-419 RKYQR
+419 RK

>member
-1 MASTPPILKA
+1 MSSTPLILKS
-11 FFKKFKKTKKSNFEI
+11 FFKKFKKSKKSNFEI

-35 ISVHAIKTIEVLE
+35 ISVHAIKTIQVLE
-48 DNGFEAY
+48 ENGFEAY

-84 HHLFRRSRMIG
+84 HHLFRRSRLIG

-103 IYGREVIEV
+103 IYGREIIEV
-112 STYRSKHKEIPQS
+112 STYRSQQKEILQA
-125 DGSMIRD
+125 DGSIVKD
-132 DNYYGTIEEDAM
+132 DNHYGTIEEDAV

-151 AMFYSPTNHKLVDFH
+151 AMFYSPSNHKLVDFH
-166 EGLEDLKHGVI
+166 DGLDDLNRGII
-177 RMIGDPEKRYQEDPI
+177 RIIGNAEQRYQEDPI

-206 TLHNPSRSPIKK
+206 ALNETSRAPIKK
-218 IIPLLHDIPHSRLF
+218 LVPLLHDIPHSRLF
-232 DEIIKFFLTGHA
+232 DEVIKFFLTGHA
-244 FSSYKVMQD
+244 LNSYRVMQD
-253 ESIYSQFFL
+253 ENIYSQFFL
-262 SPAFK
+262 SPESGLK
-267 SEEID
+267 DID

-295 FLFAF
+295 FLFSF
-300 LLWHQVHLLWD
+300 LLWHQVNVLWD
-311 QYKVELRHSIAGL
+311 RYKLELKHSIAGL
-324 NQAIDKVIEKQIKLF
+324 NQAIDEVIEKQIKLF
-339 SIHKRYTITM
+339 PIHKRFTITM

-380 DFMLLRCQS
+380 DFMLLRCES
-389 NQLDQS
+389 NQLDKN

-401 NFIDAD
+401 SFIDAD
-407 HHEKSLMVEQLT
+407 HHEKSLMVKQLT
-419 RKYQR
+419 RK

>member
-1 MASTPPILKA
+1 MSSTPLILKS
-11 FFKKFKKTKKSNFEI
+11 FFKKFKKSKKSNFEI

-35 ISVHAIKTIEVLE
+35 ISVHAIKTIQVLE
-48 DNGFEAY
+48 ENGFEAY

-84 HHLFRRSRMIG
+84 HHLFRRSRLIG

-103 IYGREVIEV
+103 IYGREIIEV
-112 STYRSKHKEIPQS
+112 STYRSQQKEILQA
-125 DGSMIRD
+125 DGSIVKD
-132 DNYYGTIEEDAM
+132 DNHYGTIEEDAV

-151 AMFYSPTNHKLVDFH
+151 AMFYSPSNHKLVDFH
-166 EGLEDLKHGVI
+166 DGLEDLNRGII
-177 RMIGDPEKRYQEDPI
+177 RIIGNAEKRYQEDPI

-206 TLHNPSRSPIKK
+206 ALNETSRAPIKK
-218 IIPLLHDIPHSRLF
+218 LVPLLHDIPHSRLF
-232 DEIIKFFLTGHA
+232 DEVIKFFLTGHA
-244 FSSYKVMQD
+244 LNSYRVMQD
-253 ESIYSQFFL
+253 ENIYSQFFL
-262 SPAFK
+262 SPE
-267 SEEID
+267 SELKDID

-295 FLFAF
+295 FLFSF
-300 LLWHQVHLLWD
+300 LLWHQVNVLWD
-311 QYKVELRHSIAGL
+311 RYKVELKHSIAGL
-324 NQAIDKVIEKQIKLF
+324 NQAIDEVIEKQIKLF
-339 SIHKRYTITM
+339 PIHKRFTITM

-380 DFMLLRCQS
+380 DFMLLRCES
-389 NQLDQS
+389 NQLDKN

-401 NFIDAD
+401 SFIDAD
-407 HHEKSLMVEQLT
+407 HHEKSLMVKQLT
-419 RKYQR
+419 RK

>member
-1 MASTPPILKA
+1 MSSIPLTLKS
-11 FFKKFKKTKKSNFEI
+11 FFKKFKKSKKSNFEI

-35 ISVHAIKTIEVLE
+35 ISVHAIKTIQVLE
-48 DNGFEAY
+48 ENGFEAY

-77 NATPDQI
+77 NATPDEI
-84 HHLFRRSRMIG
+84 HHLFKRSRIIG

-112 STYRSKHKEIPQS
+112 STYRSQQKEIPQA
-125 DGSMIRD
+125 DGSIIKD
-132 DNYYGTIEEDAM
+132 DNHFGTIEDDAV

-151 AMFYSPTNHKLVDFH
+151 AMFYSPSYHKLVDFH
-166 EGLEDLKHGVI
+166 DGLEDLNRGII
-177 RMIGDPEKRYQEDPI
+177 RIIGNAEKRYQEDPI

-206 TLHNPSRSPIKK
+206 ALNETSRAPIKK
-218 IIPLLHDIPHSRLF
+218 LVPLLHDIPHSRLF
-232 DEIIKFFLTGHA
+232 DEVIKFFLTGHA
-244 FSSYKVMQD
+244 LNSYRVMQD
-253 ESIYSQFFL
+253 ENIYSQFFL
-262 SPAFK
+262 SPE
-267 SEEID
+267 SESKDID

-295 FLFAF
+295 FLFSF
-300 LLWHQVHLLWD
+300 LLWHHVDDLWD
-311 QYKVELRHSIAGL
+311 RYNLELKHSIAGL
-324 NQAIDKVIEKQIKLF
+324 NQAIDEVIEKQIKLF
-339 SIHKRYTITM
+339 PIHKRFTITM

-380 DFMLLRCQS
+380 DFMLLRCES
-389 NQLDQS
+389 NQLDKN

-401 NFIDAD
+401 AFIDAD
-407 HHEKSLMVEQLT
+407 HHEKSLMVKRLT
-419 RKYQR
+419 RK

>member
-1 MASTPPILKA
+1 MSSAPPILKSI
-11 FFKKFKKTKKSNFEI
+11 FKKFKKTKKSNFEI
-26 DFKKIDISL
+26 DFKNIDISL
-35 ISVHAIKTIEVLE
+35 ISVHAIKTIEILE

-112 STYRSKHKEIPQS
+112 STYRSQQKQIPQA
-125 DGSMIRD
+125 DGSVIKD
-132 DNYYGTIEEDAM
+132 DNHFGTIEEDAM

-151 AMFYSPTNHKLVDFH
+151 AMFYSPTYHKLVDFH
-166 EGLEDLKHGVI
+166 DGLEDLKNGIVRI
-177 RMIGDPEKRYQEDPI
+177 IGDPEKRYQEDPI
-192 RILRAFRVCAKLNM
+192 RILRAFRVCAKLSMSLNSS
-206 TLHNPSRSPIKK
+206 SRNPIKK
-218 IIPLLHDIPHSRLF
+218 IVPLLHEIPHSRLF
-232 DEIIKFFLTGHA
+232 DEVIKFFLTGHA
-244 FSSYKVMQD
+244 LNSYRVMRD
-253 ESIYSQFFL
+253 ENIYSQFFL
-262 SPAFK
+262 SPDAESK
-267 SEEID
+267 EID

-283 LRINQDKSCNPS
+283 LRINQNKSCNPS
-295 FLFAF
+295 FLFSF
-300 LLWHQVHLLWD
+300 LLWHHVHQLWD
-311 QYKVELRHSIAGL
+311 QYKIELKHSIAGL
-324 NQAIDKVIEKQIKLF
+324 NQAIDEVIKKQIKLF
-339 SIHKRYTITM
+339 PIHKRFTITM

-389 NQLDQS
+389 NELDHS

-407 HHEKSLMVEQLT
+407 HHEKSLMVKELT
-419 RKYQR
+419 RK

>member
-1 MASTPPILKA
+1 MSSTPLTLKS
-11 FFKKFKKTKKSNFEI
+11 FFKKFKKSKKSNFEI

-35 ISVHAIKTIEVLE
+35 ISVHAIKTIQVLE
-48 DNGFEAY
+48 ENGFEAY

-84 HHLFRRSRMIG
+84 HRLFKRSRMIG

-112 STYRSKHKEIPQS
+112 STYRSQQKEIPQA
-125 DGSMIRD
+125 DGSIIKD
-132 DNYYGTIEEDAM
+132 DNHYGTIEEDAV

-151 AMFYSPTNHKLVDFH
+151 AMFYSPSYHKLVDFH
-166 EGLEDLKHGVI
+166 DGLEDLNRGII
-177 RMIGDPEKRYQEDPI
+177 RIIGNAEKRYQEDPI

-206 TLHNPSRSPIKK
+206 ALNETSRAPIKK
-218 IIPLLHDIPHSRLF
+218 LVPLLHDIPHSRLF
-232 DEIIKFFLTGHA
+232 DEVIKFFLTGHA
-244 FSSYKVMQD
+244 LNSYRVMQD
-253 ESIYSQFFL
+253 ENIYSQFFL
-262 SPAFK
+262 SPE
-267 SEEID
+267 SESKDID

-295 FLFAF
+295 FLFSF
-300 LLWHQVHLLWD
+300 LLWHQVDVLWD
-311 QYKVELRHSIAGL
+311 RYNLELKHSIAGL
-324 NQAIDKVIEKQIKLF
+324 NQAIDEVIENQIKLF
-339 SIHKRYTITM
+339 PIHKRFTITM

-380 DFMLLRCQS
+380 DFMLLRCES
-389 NQLDQS
+389 NQLDKN

-401 NFIDAD
+401 AFIDAD
-407 HHEKSLMVEQLT
+407 HHEKSLMVKNLT
-419 RKYQR
+419 RK

>member
-1 MASTPPILKA
+1 MSSTPLILKS
-11 FFKKFKKTKKSNFEI
+11 FFKKFKKSKKSNFEI

-35 ISVHAIKTIEVLE
+35 ISVHAIKTIQVLE
-48 DNGFEAY
+48 ENGFEAY

-84 HHLFRRSRMIG
+84 HHLFRRSRLIG

-103 IYGREVIEV
+103 IYGREIIEV
-112 STYRSKHKEIPQS
+112 STYRSQQKEILQA
-125 DGSMIRD
+125 DGSIVKD
-132 DNYYGTIEEDAM
+132 DNHYGTIEEDAV

-151 AMFYSPTNHKLVDFH
+151 AMFYSPSNHKLVDFH
-166 EGLEDLKHGVI
+166 DGLDDLNRGII
-177 RMIGDPEKRYQEDPI
+177 RIIGNAEQRYQEDPI

-206 TLHNPSRSPIKK
+206 ALNETSRAPIKK
-218 IIPLLHDIPHSRLF
+218 LVPLLHDIPHSRLF
-232 DEIIKFFLTGHA
+232 DEVIKFFLTGHA
-244 FSSYKVMQD
+244 LNSYRVMQD
-253 ESIYSQFFL
+253 ENIYSQFFL
-262 SPAFK
+262 SPE
-267 SEEID
+267 SELKDID
-272 LFISNGLKNTD
+272 PFISNGLKNTD

-295 FLFAF
+295 FLFSF
-300 LLWHQVHLLWD
+300 LLWHQVNVLWD
-311 QYKVELRHSIAGL
+311 RYKLELKHSIAGL
-324 NQAIDKVIEKQIKLF
+324 NQAIDEVIEKQIKLF
-339 SIHKRYTITM
+339 PIHKRFTITM

-380 DFMLLRCQS
+380 DFMLLRCES
-389 NQLDQS
+389 NQLDKN

-401 NFIDAD
+401 SFIDAD
-407 HHEKSLMVEQLT
+407 HHEKSLMVKQLT
-419 RKYQR
+419 RK

>member
-1 MASTPPILKA
+1 MSSTPLTLKS
-11 FFKKFKKTKKSNFEI
+11 FFKKFKKSKKSNFE
-26 DFKKIDISL
+26 IDISL
-35 ISVHAIKTIEVLE
+35 ISVHAIKTIQVLE
-48 DNGFEAY
+48 ENGFEAY

-84 HHLFRRSRMIG
+84 HHLFKRSRMIG

-112 STYRSKHKEIPQS
+112 STYRSQQKEIPQA
-125 DGSMIRD
+125 DGSIIKD
-132 DNYYGTIEEDAM
+132 DNYYGTIEEDAV

-151 AMFYSPTNHKLVDFH
+151 AMFYSPSYHKLVDFH
-166 EGLEDLKHGVI
+166 DGLEDLNHGII
-177 RMIGDPEKRYQEDPI
+177 RIIGNAEKRYQEDPI

-206 TLHNPSRSPIKK
+206 ALNETSRAPIKK
-218 IIPLLHDIPHSRLF
+218 LVPLLHDIPHSRLF
-232 DEIIKFFLTGHA
+232 DEVIKFFLTGHA
-244 FSSYKVMQD
+244 LNSYRVMQD
-253 ESIYSQFFL
+253 ENIYSQFFL
-262 SPAFK
+262 SPE
-267 SEEID
+267 SESKDID

-295 FLFAF
+295 FLFSF
-300 LLWHQVHLLWD
+300 LLWHQVDVLWD
-311 QYKVELRHSIAGL
+311 RYNLELKHSIAGL
-324 NQAIDKVIEKQIKLF
+324 NQAIDEVIENQIKLF
-339 SIHKRYTITM
+339 PIHKRFIITM

-380 DFMLLRCQS
+380 DFMLLRCES
-389 NQLDQS
+389 NQLDKN

-401 NFIDAD
+401 AFIDAD
-407 HHEKSLMVEQLT
+407 HHEKSLMVKNLT
-419 RKYQR
+419 RK

>member
-1 MASTPPILKA
+1 MSSTPPILKA

-112 STYRSKHKEIPQS
+112 STYRSQQKEIPQP

-132 DNYYGTIEEDAM
+132 DNHYGTIEEDAM

-166 EGLEDLKHGVI
+166 EGLEDLKHGII

-218 IIPLLHDIPHSRLF
+218 IIPLLLDIPHSRLF
-232 DEIIKFFLTGHA
+232 DEVIKFFLTGHA
-244 FSSYKVMQD
+244 LNSYKVMQD

-262 SPAFK
+262 SPTFK
-267 SEEID
+267 SEEIN

-295 FLFAF
+295 FLFSF

-311 QYKVELRHSIAGL
+311 QYKVELKHSIAGL
-324 NQAIDKVIEKQIKLF
+324 NQAIDEVIEKQIKLF
-339 SIHKRYTITM
+339 PIHKRFTITM

-401 NFIDAD
+401 SFIDAD
-407 HHEKSLMVEQLT
+407 HHEKSLMVKQLT
-419 RKYQR
+419 RK